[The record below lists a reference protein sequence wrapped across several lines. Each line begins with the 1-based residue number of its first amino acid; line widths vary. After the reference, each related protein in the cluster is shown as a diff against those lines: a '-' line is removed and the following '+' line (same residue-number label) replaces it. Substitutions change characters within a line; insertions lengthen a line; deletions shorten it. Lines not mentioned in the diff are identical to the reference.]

1 MKKEAKNSKS
11 QEEVEAKV
19 APTEK
24 TIEQPAVKAPVENKV
39 EIKVSE
45 GKVGLLL
52 KEARLI
58 KNMELKDI
66 AQELCIR
73 RIYLIAIED
82 SDYSNIPEYP
92 YGIGFIRS
100 YADYLGL
107 DGLSI
112 VQMYKD
118 EAEADI
124 RKKNPYYVVEPQV
137 EATVPSKKYLMLSLL
152 AIIAVYFAWTAYNS
166 MSDEENNNATPAEEQ
181 TIVETESSTDATDFP
196 LKVEDFSTTNEV
208 VEAATVISDASPVAE
223 NPQVLVK
230 EESYIPADTTT
241 KEETPSKDETSSQ
254 NDKGLYIKAKKDTW
268 IEVKN
273 SQKLYISKV
282 LMAGESYKIPD
293 DSDLKIS
300 VGKAEGVDFLV
311 DGKNVYSVSP
321 NKKMNISVEE
331 ILASTRH

>member
-11 QEEVEAKV
+11 QEDVEAKV

-24 TIEQPAVKAPVENKV
+24 TIEQPAVKAPVESNV
-39 EIKVSE
+39 EIKDSE

-52 KEARLI
+52 KEVRL
-58 KNMELKDI
+58 KKGKELKDI

-73 RIYLIAIED
+73 RIYLVAIED

-107 DGLSI
+107 DGVNI

-124 RKKNPYYVVEPQV
+124 RKKNPYYVVEPQI

-152 AIIAVYFAWTAYNS
+152 AIIAVYFAWMAYNRIS
-166 MSDEENNNATPAEEQ
+166 EGSFDDASVEEQ
-181 TIVETESSTDATDFP
+181 AVLETENSTDTTDFP

-208 VEAATVISDASPVAE
+208 LEAAPIVDVANTAVE
-223 NPQVLVK
+223 TSQVVVK
-230 EESYIPADTTT
+230 EESYVPADTTT
-241 KEETPSKDETSSQ
+241 KEETPSKVETLAQ
-254 NDKGLYIKAKKDTW
+254 DDNGLYIKAKKDTW

-273 SQKLYISKV
+273 SQKLYVSKV
-282 LMAGESYKIPD
+282 LPAGESYKIPD
-293 DSDLKIS
+293 DKDLKIS
-300 VGKAEGVDFLV
+300 VGKAEGVEILV
-311 DGKNVYSVSP
+311 DGKNVYTISP

>member
-11 QEEVEAKV
+11 QEEIEPKV

-24 TIEQPAVKAPVENKV
+24 TIEQPAVKAPVDSKV
-39 EIKVSE
+39 DIKDSE

-52 KEARLI
+52 KEVRL
-58 KNMELKDI
+58 KKGKELKDI

-73 RIYLIAIED
+73 RIYLVAIED

-107 DGLSI
+107 DGANV

-152 AIIAVYFAWTAYNS
+152 AIIAVYIAWTAYNRL
-166 MSDEENNNATPAEEQ
+166 SDEEINAAPTEEQ
-181 TIVETESSTDATDFP
+181 IIVEIESSTDAKDFP

-208 VEAATVISDASPVAE
+208 VEAAPIVDVANSAVE
-223 NPQVLVK
+223 TSQVVVK

-254 NDKGLYIKAKKDTW
+254 NDNGLYIKAKKDTW

-282 LMAGESYKIPD
+282 LMAGESYKVPD
-293 DSDLKIS
+293 DKDLKIS
-300 VGKAEGVDFLV
+300 VGKAEGVEILV
-311 DGKNVYSVSP
+311 DGKKVYTVSP
-321 NKKMNISVEE
+321 NKKMNIPVEE